1 MTDFSEKLLHW
12 HRHSNKRQMPWKGE
26 KDPYKIWLSEV
37 ILQQTRVEQGW
48 SYYEKFLQHFPA
60 ICDLANAQDSAV
72 FKLWE
77 GLGYYNRCKNLLF
90 TARYIC
96 NDLNGMFPKKYED
109 VLALKGVGSYT
120 ASAICSFAYNQPYAV
135 VDGNV
140 FRVLSRIYGIKKAID
155 STDGKQY
162 FTMLAQ
168 ENIDR
173 KHAALY
179 NQAIMDFGATVC
191 KPANP
196 ACAACIMN
204 DICVAYKNGI
214 VNQLPVKEKILLKKT
229 RYLSWFIITV
239 KEEVFIHLRTG
250 NDIWQ
255 NLNEFYCVETETR
268 PDWNRISVADYINN
282 QFSLKPLSIAVSK
295 EFSQQ
300 LTHQKIKAVFVK
312 TELKKKP
319 DALSSY
325 TWSPAGQ
332 LSQLAFP
339 KIINEYLN
347 NPVTGLF

>member
-1 MTDFSEKLLHW
+1 MTDFSQKLLRW

-48 SYYEKFLQHFPA
+48 GYYEKFIQRFPS
-60 ICDLANAQDSAV
+60 ICDLAKADDAAV

-96 NDLNGMFPKKYED
+96 KNLHGKFPEKYED

-140 FRVLSRIYGIKKAID
+140 FRVLSRIYGIKKATD

-162 FTMLAQ
+162 FTTLAQ
-168 ENIDR
+168 ENLDK
-173 KHAALY
+173 KHPALY

-196 ACAACIMN
+196 ACADCIMN
-204 DICVAYKNGI
+204 DICIAHQNGM
-214 VNQLPVKEKILLKKT
+214 VNQLPVKEKILSKKT
-229 RYLSWFIITV
+229 RYLNWFVIVV
-239 KEEVFIHLRTG
+239 KNEVLVHLRTG
-250 NDIWQ
+250 KDIWQ
-255 NLNEFYCVETETR
+255 NLNEFYCLETDTK
-268 PDWNRISVADYINN
+268 PDWNNESVADYVNN
-282 QFSLKPLSIAVSK
+282 QFSLKPLSITVSK
-295 EFSQQ
+295 GFSQQ
-300 LTHQKIKAVFVK
+300 LTHRQIKAVFISI
-312 TELKKKP
+312 ELQKKP
-319 DALSSY
+319 DTLRSY
-325 TWSPAGQ
+325 AWLPLDQ
-332 LSQLAFP
+332 LSGLAFP
-339 KIINEYLN
+339 KIINEYLES
-347 NPVTGLF
+347 V